1 MAHLK
6 LKSWPRA
13 EDDATSA
20 LDIDPL
26 HFKSYHRRCM
36 ARLSMGKVR
45 AAMSDVCA
53 AEDSC
58 VLFMKEKREEDN
70 LENNESSLAEIQK
83 LRIKVEKSLADA
95 LKRDPRRR
103 LPITIV

>member
-6 LKSWPRA
+6 LKSWPQA

-26 HFKSYHRRCM
+26 HFKSYHRRCV

-45 AAMSDVCA
+45 AAILDACA

-58 VLFMKEKREEDN
+58 LLFMKEKREEDN
-70 LENNESSLAEIQK
+70 PENNESSLAEIQK
-83 LRIKVEKSLADA
+83 LRIRVEKVLADA
-95 LKRDPRRR
+95 VKRAPRRR